1 MLPGLLLAI
10 LVSAPLLTAQP
21 STPPRTP
28 ADAGKLEAQLA
39 ANPDDLPAR
48 GMLLHF
54 YFQAA
59 PIPAEQ
65 LKPLRRK
72 HILWLI
78 EHQPDARVL
87 SESAATLDKSGHALA
102 DPEAN
107 AEADVL
113 WRKLFS
119 GSKPAAAEVYANAIN
134 FYKTPDPPFAR
145 KLAEEGLAAYPA
157 NVRLANSKGTLMAF
171 TILGITL
178 VDRFGRAT
186 AFDDSLA
193 KSEEAAR
200 ARRELETTSS
210 ANVLPEPPPRFTN
223 SGPL

>member
-10 LVSAPLLTAQP
+10 LLSAPLLTAQP

-39 ANPDDLPAR
+39 ANPDDLPTR
-48 GMLLHF
+48 GMLLRF

-59 PIPAEQ
+59 PMPAERV
-65 LKPLRRK
+65 KPLRRK

-102 DPEAN
+102 DPEAY

-119 GSKPAAAEVYANAIN
+119 TGKPAADVYANAIN

-157 NVRLANSKGTLMAF
+157 K
-171 TILGITL
+171 
-178 VDRFGRAT
+178 DR
-186 AFDDSLA
+186 
-193 KSEEAAR
+193 KS
-200 ARRELETTSS
+200 
-210 ANVLPEPPPRFTN
+210 VV
-223 SGPL
+223 